1 MGGWTGLR
9 RPWVLV
15 TMLVIFLALLLAAEI
30 YFDDE
35 PVTLVSLIPDVI
47 EFGLVSGAAVGTTL
61 LVFRTSAQEEET
73 RALRR
78 DIDRARADGERWR
91 VDMTVHLH
99 ELGAAIQ
106 RQLTDWRLTPAEQE
120 VGFLLLKGF
129 SHKEIARLRKAS
141 EATVRQQA
149 ASIYEKSGLSG
160 RAALSAFFLEDLL
173 APASAVEAPNGTSRL
188 TSPAKGLAARS
199 APPAP

>member
-1 MGGWTGLR
+1 MGGWAR
-9 RPWVLV
+9 RHRVW
-15 TMLVIFLALLLAAEI
+15 LVIAALVVFLVLFLGGEVLL
-30 YFDDE
+30 DDE
-35 PVTLVSLIPDVI
+35 PVTLVSLLPDI
-47 EFGLVSGAAVGTTL
+47 LEFALIATGAVGTTL
-61 LVFRTSAQEEET
+61 LIFRASAQEEET

-106 RQLTDWRLTPAEQE
+106 RQFADWRLTPAEQE

-149 ASIYEKSGLSG
+149 ASIYDKSGLSG

-173 APASAVEAPNGTSRL
+173 VPEAPPRIS
-188 TSPAKGLAARS
+188 AAEPTPTTARPGRRV
-199 APPAP
+199 AG